1 MKKKLFALITALTL
15 SNFLFALDFKITGYT
30 GLSFGT
36 IEEELYASKARYLV
50 SYLEWEEKPLVD
62 LGAIFQVNHSLFF
75 ANLNV
80 TTALPLNCG
89 NMYDSDYDSSKQY
102 LYSINQN
109 KAGLNLQ
116 GDFFTGIKALTV
128 DDFTLSP
135 VIGLSLYYK
144 NFTASNGYSWNGSEN
159 KTGITGNV
167 PWDSPQAVFVPQGKL
182 SDVEIT
188 MKNLTAWLGFS
199 FEYKFLENFYCS
211 FGAFVSPYAYTW
223 FLDDHK
229 DNFVEAHG
237 KSHAHQTMTETEN
250 FFTDFL
256 LEFKAAWNFLPDQVL
271 SLCVKYYVDNNE
283 KSVTWKNGYINDMA
297 SYIEFAPSGQPSRIR
312 SSRGSVYV
320 GYSYLF

>member
-271 SLCVKYYVDNNE
+271 SLCVKYYVDNND
-283 KSVTWKNGYINDMA
+283 KSVTWVNGYINKDSTA
-297 SYIEFAPSGQPSRIR
+297 LEFIPIGQPSQIR
-312 SSRGSVYV
+312 FSKFSVYV

>member
-75 ANLNV
+75 ANINL

-89 NMYDSDYDSSKQY
+89 NMYDSDYDSTKQY

-109 KAGLNLQ
+109 KAGLNIQ

-199 FEYKFLENFYCS
+199 FEYKFLEKFYCS

-229 DNFVEAHG
+229 DNFVEVHG
-237 KSHAHQTMTETEN
+237 FSKSCQKMTEAEN

-256 LEFKAAWNFLPDQVL
+256 FEFKAGWFFTQNQVL
-271 SLCVKYYVDNNE
+271 TLCFKCYFDNNQ
-283 KSVTWKNGYINDMA
+283 KSKTWVNGYINEDLTA
-297 SYIEFAPSGQPSRIR
+297 LEYIPTSQPTHITSKSFSIW
-312 SSRGSVYV
+312 V